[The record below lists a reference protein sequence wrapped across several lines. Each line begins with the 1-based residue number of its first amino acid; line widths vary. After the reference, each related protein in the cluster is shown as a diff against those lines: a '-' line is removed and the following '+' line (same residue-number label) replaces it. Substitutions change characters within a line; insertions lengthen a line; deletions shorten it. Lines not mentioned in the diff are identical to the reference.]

1 MPKLCQIKCKKIFI
15 AIYIPFLF
23 ILTLSSALGTEKP
36 AKSFTGVCPPFYI
49 KDERGEIINPVTNQ
63 NTNVPYSPKQTC
75 GTAGCHNYEK
85 ITQGYHFQQGKD
97 EKSSQKLKEL
107 YQWVLSPGQYGGRW

>member
-1 MPKLCQIKCKKIFI
+1 MLMKKIILFLIFGAFFPLILI
-15 AIYIPFLF
+15 AK
-23 ILTLSSALGTEKP
+23 TESKTN
-36 AKSFTGVCPPFYI
+36 SFTGVCPPFYI

-63 NTNVPYSPKQTC
+63 NTDVPYSPKQTC

-85 ITQGYHFQQGKD
+85 ITMGYHFQQGKD
-97 EKSSQKLKEL
+97 EQPSQKLKEL